1 VTIRLGYAVGIDNQD
16 TSLRPWGINWISI
29 MELPVWAAV
38 ALAYL
43 IGSIDFAIFVARLH
57 GVDIRSEGSGNP
69 GTANVFR
76 VVGIVP
82 GILVLVGDLLKGVV
96 AAYLGWLAAG
106 SVDPVTSWVVML
118 AGTAAVIG
126 HCYPVFHRFQGGK
139 GMATL
144 FGAMLFILP
153 LVTVVA
159 AVVWGLVA
167 RVAKFPA
174 AGSCSVAIAYL
185 PIGYWRGMELPAL
198 SWLLLAVVLILFRHR
213 SNLDTWRE
221 RRSGSDTA

>member
-1 VTIRLGYAVGIDNQD
+1 
-16 TSLRPWGINWISI
+16 

-76 VVGIVP
+76 VVGVVP
-82 GILVLVGDLLKGVV
+82 GIAVLVGDLLKGLV

-106 SVDPVTSWVVML
+106 SVDPVSSWAVML

-174 AGSCSVAIAYL
+174 AGSCSVAVAYL
-185 PIGYWRGMELPAL
+185 PVGYSQGMDLPAL
-198 SWLLLAVVLILFRHR
+198 FWLLVSVLLILYRHR
-213 SNLDTWRE
+213 SNLVTWRE
-221 RRSGSDTA
+221 RRSGSETA

>member
-1 VTIRLGYAVGIDNQD
+1 
-16 TSLRPWGINWISI
+16 
-29 MELPVWAAV
+29 MELPVWAAA

-82 GILVLVGDLLKGVV
+82 GIVVLVGDLLKGLV

-106 SVDPVTSWVVML
+106 SVDPVGSWVVML

-126 HCYPVFHRFQGGK
+126 HCYPVFHRFRGGK

-174 AGSCSVAIAYL
+174 AGSCSVAVAYL
-185 PIGYWRGMELPAL
+185 PVGYWQGMDIPSL
-198 SWLLLAVVLILFRHR
+198 SWLLLSVLLILYRHK
-213 SNLDTWRE
+213 SNLVTWRE

>member
-1 VTIRLGYAVGIDNQD
+1 
-16 TSLRPWGINWISI
+16 
-29 MELPVWAAV
+29 MELPVWTAV

-76 VVGIVP
+76 VMGKVP
-82 GILVLVGDLLKGVV
+82 GIVVLVGDLLKGVV

-106 SVDPVTSWVVML
+106 SIDPVSSWVVML

-126 HCYPVFHRFQGGK
+126 HCYPVFHRFRGGK

-185 PIGYWRGMELPAL
+185 PIGYWQGMDLPAL
-198 SWLLLAVVLILFRHR
+198 LWLLLAVVLILYRHR
-213 SNLDTWRE
+213 SNLVTWRE
-221 RRSGSDTA
+221 RRSGSETA

>member
-1 VTIRLGYAVGIDNQD
+1 
-16 TSLRPWGINWISI
+16 

-43 IGSIDFAIFVARLH
+43 IGSIDFAIFVSRLH
-57 GVDIRSEGSGNP
+57 GVDIRSHGSGNP

-82 GILVLVGDLLKGVV
+82 GIVVLVGDLLKGVV

-106 SVDPVTSWVVML
+106 SIDPVGSWEVML
-118 AGTAAVIG
+118 AGTAAVTG
-126 HCYPVFHRFQGGK
+126 HCYPVFHRFRGGK

-174 AGSCSVAIAYL
+174 AGSCSVAVAYL
-185 PIGYWRGMELPAL
+185 PVGYWQGMDTPAL
-198 SWLLLAVVLILFRHR
+198 LWLLLAVVLILYRHR
-213 SNLDTWRE
+213 SNLVTWRE
-221 RRSGSDTA
+221 RRSGSETA

>member
-1 VTIRLGYAVGIDNQD
+1 
-16 TSLRPWGINWISI
+16 

-76 VVGIVP
+76 VVGVVP
-82 GILVLVGDLLKGVV
+82 GVLVLVGDLLKGLV

-106 SVDPVTSWVVML
+106 SIDPVSSDVVML

-126 HCYPVFHRFQGGK
+126 HCYPVFHRFRGGK

-167 RVAKFPA
+167 RVARFPA

-185 PIGYWRGMELPAL
+185 PIGYWQGMDLPAL
-198 SWLLLAVVLILFRHR
+198 SWLLLSVVLILYRHR
-213 SNLDTWRE
+213 SNLVTWRE

>member
-1 VTIRLGYAVGIDNQD
+1 
-16 TSLRPWGINWISI
+16 

-76 VVGIVP
+76 VVGVVP
-82 GILVLVGDLLKGVV
+82 GIAVLVGDLLKGLV

-106 SVDPVTSWVVML
+106 SVDPVSSWAVML

-126 HCYPVFHRFQGGK
+126 HCYPVFHRFRGGK

-174 AGSCSVAIAYL
+174 AGSCSVAVAYL
-185 PIGYWRGMELPAL
+185 PVGYSQGMDLPAL
-198 SWLLLAVVLILFRHR
+198 F
-213 SNLDTWRE
+213 
-221 RRSGSDTA
+221 

>member
-1 VTIRLGYAVGIDNQD
+1 
-16 TSLRPWGINWISI
+16 
-29 MELPVWAAV
+29 MELPIWAAV

-76 VVGIVP
+76 VVGVVP
-82 GILVLVGDLLKGVV
+82 GIAVLVGDMLKGLV
-96 AAYLGWLAAG
+96 AAYLGWLATG
-106 SVDPVTSWVVML
+106 SVDPVSSWAVML

-126 HCYPVFHRFQGGK
+126 HCYPVFHRFRGGK

-174 AGSCSVAIAYL
+174 AGSCSVAVAYL
-185 PIGYWRGMELPAL
+185 PVGYSQGMDLPAL
-198 SWLLLAVVLILFRHR
+198 FWLLVSVLLILYRHR
-213 SNLDTWRE
+213 SNLVTWRE
-221 RRSGSDTA
+221 RRSGSETA

>member
-1 VTIRLGYAVGIDNQD
+1 
-16 TSLRPWGINWISI
+16 
-29 MELPVWAAV
+29 MELPIWAAV

-57 GVDIRSEGSGNP
+57 GVDIRSEGRGNP
-69 GTANVFR
+69 GTSNVFR
-76 VVGIVP
+76 VVVVVP
-82 GILVLVGDLLKGVV
+82 GIAVLVGDLLKGLV
-96 AAYLGWLAAG
+96 AAYLGWLATG
-106 SVDPVTSWVVML
+106 SVDPVSSWAVML

-126 HCYPVFHRFQGGK
+126 HCYPVFHRFRGGK

-174 AGSCSVAIAYL
+174 AGSCSVAVAYL
-185 PIGYWRGMELPAL
+185 PVGYSQGMDLPAL
-198 SWLLLAVVLILFRHR
+198 FWLLVSVLLILYRHR
-213 SNLDTWRE
+213 SNLVTWRE
-221 RRSGSDTA
+221 RRSGSETA